1 MYRFAYFRYVGD
13 LWFKEKRGFIS
24 NLRMQR
30 GARVYNFSGRNVK
43 RLGMK
48 TPIIFFPLM
57 AMFIL
62 LLGTTLAGANTT
74 YLESINTTHS
84 IASISNY
91 EQNHNL
97 SIEKGIGYVHILC
110 KNATFSNATI
120 TAYGNNRNITFDNCS
135 FYNESLI
142 VDPNSSIYIISPKS
156 IGFSKEEVAENS
168 NITIAYRLR
177 INVFVPYGYNQ
188 SIFGSVAAGFAYVF
202 PRMNYTINPNNDELL
217 MGEFKQNSSFASQ
230 FQNLKK
236 QIPFGAYGLNTS
248 TIYKNETNASFGTIL
263 GSKTFLVPIETIEH
277 NKIINYN
284 PYEIDYSFLGFDQLV
299 MFTLNITKDTNLTPI
314 YIEPIYPKFN
324 FYYIPDNGTRSI
336 DIRYIIAVPPQDN
349 NWNFTAYIYRYAP
362 QYFVT
367 NPREGIRSKSAFVK
381 LLAID
386 DNKTTYANYTIG
398 LNDNG
403 TMIYFINYTTT
414 IAIGINS
421 SIITMNGTI
430 PGEGSFIEDSTT
442 PSFSFGAAYCSSY
455 AHGQANPL
463 AGIAM
468 SAPGTYHMVKTL
480 LPLYGDAIPL
490 LAQGPCM
497 TGLLVEGRDINV
509 FCNGTKINA
518 LDYGIAVLNSSNINF
533 YNCGIEGNG
542 ILINNSQDISF
553 NNFNLTPS
561 ASNKSFAAQVIN
573 SQFVTFNNLSI
584 GKGFSTLIGSFS
596 SAGTP
601 ESSGM
606 SINNLSVCNSTEL
619 DEIRGVAFVT
629 KSRLTCQSKFIQE
642 ISEINPRYL
651 LYILTMLLVLF
662 YLLLFIYNKR
672 RDKASR
678 EGVSKIKRNKRR
690 KHA

>member
-1 MYRFAYFRYVGD
+1 
-13 LWFKEKRGFIS
+13 
-24 NLRMQR
+24 
-30 GARVYNFSGRNVK
+30 
-43 RLGMK
+43 MK
-48 TPIIFFPLM
+48 TPIIFFLLM
-57 AMFIL
+57 SMFIL
-62 LLGTTLAGANTT
+62 LLVTTLAGASTT
-74 YLESINTTHS
+74 YLESINVTHS
-84 IASISNY
+84 TASISNY

-97 SIEKGIGYVHILC
+97 SIEKGVGYVYILC

-120 TAYGNNRNITFDNCS
+120 TAYGDNRNITFENCT

-142 VDPNSSIYIISPKS
+142 VGPNSSIYIISPNS
-156 IGFSKEEVAENS
+156 IGFSKERVAENS
-168 NITIAYRLR
+168 NVTIAYRLR
-177 INVFVPYGYNQ
+177 INVFVPFGYNQ
-188 SIFGSVAAGFAYVF
+188 SIFGNVAAGFAYVF

-217 MGEFKQNSSFASQ
+217 MGEFKQNSSFGSE

-248 TIYKNETNASFGTIL
+248 MIYKNETNASFGTII

-336 DIRYIIAVPPQDN
+336 DIKYIIAVPPQDK

-367 NPREGIRSKSAFVK
+367 NPRKGIGLESAFVK

-403 TMIYFINYTTT
+403 TRIYFINYTTP
-414 IAIGINS
+414 IAIGLNS

-442 PSFSFGAAYCSSY
+442 PSFSFGVAYCSSF
-455 AHGQANPL
+455 ANGQTNPL
-463 AGIAM
+463 AGGIAI
-468 SAPGTYHMVKTL
+468 SLPGTYHMVKTL
-480 LPLYGDAIPL
+480 QPLYGYAIPQL
-490 LAQGPCM
+490 TQGPCM
-497 TGLLVEGRDINV
+497 TGLLIEGKDINV
-509 FCNGTKINA
+509 FCNGTKIYA

-533 YNCGIEGNG
+533 YNCDIEGNG
-542 ILINNSQDISF
+542 IFINNSYDITF
-553 NNFNLTPS
+553 NNLTIAPYAS
-561 ASNKSFAAQVIN
+561 AKSFAAKIVN
-573 SQFVTFNNLSI
+573 SWYVTFNNLSI
-584 GKGFSTLIGSFS
+584 GNGFDTLISSLS

-601 ESSGM
+601 ESLGIN
-606 SINNLSVCNSTEL
+606 INNLSVCNTTEL
-619 DEIRGVAFVT
+619 DEIKSVAFIA
-629 KSRLTCQSKFIQE
+629 KSKLTCQPKFIRR
-642 ISEINPRYL
+642 ISEINPKYL
-651 LYILTMLLVLF
+651 LYLLATILALF
-662 YLLLFIYNKR
+662 YIMLFIYNR
-672 RDKASR
+672 R
-678 EGVSKIKRNKRR
+678 RNKS
-690 KHA
+690 KNY

>member
-1 MYRFAYFRYVGD
+1 
-13 LWFKEKRGFIS
+13 
-24 NLRMQR
+24 MQR
-30 GARVYNFSGRNVK
+30 GTRVYNFSGRNIK
-43 RLGMK
+43 RSGMR

-74 YLESINTTHS
+74 YLGSINATHS
-84 IASISNY
+84 TASISNY

-97 SIEKGIGYVHILC
+97 SIEKGVGYVYILC

-120 TAYGNNRNITFDNCS
+120 TAYGNNRNITFNNCT

-142 VDPNSSIYIISPKS
+142 VGPNSSIYIISPKG
-156 IGFSKEEVAENS
+156 IDFSKEEVAENS

-188 SIFGSVAAGFAYVF
+188 SMFGNVAAGFAYVF

-248 TIYKNETNASFGTIL
+248 MIYKNETNVSFGTII

-314 YIEPIYPKFN
+314 YIEPMYPKFN

-367 NPREGIRSKSAFVK
+367 NPRKGIGLESAFVK
-381 LLAID
+381 LLTID
-386 DNKTTYANYTIG
+386 DNKTTYANYTVG

-403 TMIYFINYTTT
+403 TRIYFVNYTTP

-442 PSFSFGAAYCSSY
+442 PSFSFGVAYCSSY

-463 AGIAM
+463 AGIAI
-468 SAPGTYHMVKTL
+468 STPGTYHMVKTL
-480 LPLYGDAIPL
+480 LQLYGDAIPQL
-490 LAQGPCM
+490 VQGPCM
-497 TGLLVEGRDINV
+497 TGLLIEGKDINV
-509 FCNGTKINA
+509 FCNRTEINA
-518 LDYGIAVLNSSNINF
+518 LDYGIVVLNSSNINF
-533 YNCGIEGNG
+533 YNCSIEGNG

-561 ASNKSFAAQVIN
+561 AESKGFAAQVIN
-573 SQFVTFNNLSI
+573 SHFITFNNLSI
-584 GKGFSTLIGSFS
+584 GNGFSTLIGSFS

-606 SINNLSVCNSTEL
+606 NINNLSICNSTEL
-619 DEIRGVAFVT
+619 NEIKGVAFVT
-629 KSRLTCQSKFIQE
+629 KSRLTCEPKFIQE
-642 ISEINPRYL
+642 ISEINPKYL

-662 YLLLFIYNKR
+662 YLLLFIHNKR
-672 RDKASR
+672 RAKAS
-678 EGVSKIKRNKRR
+678 EGRISKIKRNKRH

>member
-1 MYRFAYFRYVGD
+1 MR
-13 LWFKEKRGFIS
+13 
-24 NLRMQR
+24 
-30 GARVYNFSGRNVK
+30 
-43 RLGMK
+43 
-48 TPIIFFPLM
+48 TPIIFFTLM
-57 AMFIL
+57 AIFIL
-62 LLGTTLAGANTT
+62 LPGITLAEANTT
-74 YLESINTTHS
+74 YLENINVTHS
-84 IASISNY
+84 IAPISNY

-97 SIEKGIGYVHILC
+97 SIEKGVGYVYILC

-120 TAYGNNRNITFDNCS
+120 AAYGNNRNITFDNCT

-142 VDPNSSIYIISPKS
+142 VGPNSSIYIISPKD
-156 IGFSKEEVAENS
+156 IDFSKEKVAENS

-188 SIFGSVAAGFAYVF
+188 SIFGNVAAGFAYVF
-202 PRMNYTINPNNDELL
+202 PRMDYTINPNNDELL
-217 MGEFKQNSSFASQ
+217 MGEFKQNSSFDSE

-248 TIYKNETNASFGTIL
+248 MIYKNETNVSFGTII

-362 QYFVT
+362 PYFVT
-367 NPREGIRSKSAFVK
+367 NPRKGISLESAFVK
-381 LLAID
+381 LLTID
-386 DNKTTYANYTIG
+386 DNKTTYTNYTIG

-403 TMIYFINYTTT
+403 TRIYFVNYTTP

-442 PSFSFGAAYCSSY
+442 PSFSFGVAYCSSY
-455 AHGQANPL
+455 AHGQTNPL
-463 AGIAM
+463 AGIAI
-468 SAPGTYHMVKTL
+468 STPGTYHMTKTL
-480 LPLYGDAIPL
+480 LPLYGDAIPQL
-490 LAQGPCM
+490 FEGPCM
-497 TGLLVEGRDINV
+497 TGLLIEGEDINV

-518 LDYGIAVLNSSNINF
+518 SDYGIVVLNSSNINF
-533 YNCGIEGNG
+533 YNCSIEGNG
-542 ILINNSQDISF
+542 IFINNSQDISF

-561 ASNKSFAAQVIN
+561 AESKGFAAQIIN
-573 SQFVTFNNLSI
+573 SYFITFNNLSI

-596 SAGTP
+596 STGTP
-601 ESSGM
+601 ESSGIT
-606 SINNLSVCNSTEL
+606 INNLSICNSTEL
-619 DEIRGVAFVT
+619 NEIKGVAFVT
-629 KSRLTCQSKFIQE
+629 KSRLTCEPKFIQE
-642 ISEINPRYL
+642 ISEINPKYL
-651 LYILTMLLVLF
+651 LYILTILLVLF
-662 YLLLFIYNKR
+662 YLLLFIHNKR
-672 RDKASR
+672 RGKAS
-678 EGVSKIKRNKRR
+678 EGRKRL